1 MELLQERLNVT
12 IKKRSNLF
20 NWRGQFTPD
29 FVAYMLESFAEP
41 GSFVIDPFSG
51 SGTVLQEAILHENPA
66 EGFEINPSAY
76 AMSKFFTFANLEVL
90 ERWDMLHRFEVKL
103 NIVLRPLNGQLIYKE
118 NPDYRI
124 AYKSLLDVGRTLIP
138 TLNKAER
145 ILWLNLLFLSERDK
159 NATLKHS
166 FQKSFL
172 YLKNALIKLPFS
184 NQSIRAS
191 LQDAREVGKS
201 HHEDTDLILTSPP
214 YINVFN
220 YHQNYRALVELFD
233 FDLLKVANSEFGSNR
248 KNRGNRFKTVVQY
261 CLDMEQA
268 VRSFWN
274 ALKYD
279 ATLLMVLGRQSN
291 VRGTAFYN
299 GEIVAEIIKS
309 TKGFEE
315 VGTMERKFTNKF
327 GAAIKEDILIFRKK
341 GLMVSSEAG
350 REVAANHLKRN
361 LDVAENDIKSDLI
374 DALDSID
381 TIISSPVFDYKKI
394 MNNA

>member
-1 MELLQERLNVT
+1 V
-12 IKKRSNLF
+12 
-20 NWRGQFTPD
+20 
-29 FVAYMLESFAEP
+29 YAEN
-41 GSFVIDPFSG
+41 S
-51 SGTVLQEAILHENPA
+51 
-66 EGFEINPSAY
+66 
-76 AMSKFFTFANLEVL
+76 
-90 ERWDMLHRFEVKL
+90 
-103 NIVLRPLNGQLIYKE
+103 
-118 NPDYRI
+118 DYRI
-124 AYKSLLDVGRTLIP
+124 AYKNLLEIGKVLIP
-138 TLNKAER
+138 SLDKVER

-159 NATLKHS
+159 NETLKHS
-166 FQKSFL
+166 LQKSFL

-184 NQSIRAS
+184 IQPIRAY
-191 LQDAREVGKS
+191 LQDAREVDNS
-201 HHEDTDLILTSPP
+201 HRQDADLILTSPP

-268 VRSFWN
+268 VRGFWN

-279 ATLLMVLGRQSN
+279 ATLIMVLGRQSN

-309 TKGFEE
+309 TNGFEE
-315 VGTMERKFTNKF
+315 VGTVERKFTNKF
-327 GAAIKEDILIFRKK
+327 GADIKEDILIFRKN
-341 GLMVSSEAG
+341 GLMTNSEMG

-361 LDVAENDIKSDLI
+361 IDVAENDVKSDLK

-381 TIISSPVFDYKKI
+381 TVISSPVFDYKKI
-394 MNNA
+394 MSNA